1 MFGNPSL
8 ATEVRVERERR
19 RLYATADENL
29 DWIAA
34 VSTRDFLNALGIA
47 TWWGES
53 MRHIRMLPVVIFLFA
68 LSALPCVAQKNSPMA
83 ASEEIVGT
91 VQSFSGNT
99 LAIKP
104 PATPSVWVTIPEGM
118 KVDRDEL
125 KPGTEVS
132 VEARWALVCYVA
144 TKPPE
149 AAPKKSS
156 GG

>member
-1 MFGNPSL
+1 
-8 ATEVRVERERR
+8 
-19 RLYATADENL
+19 
-29 DWIAA
+29 
-34 VSTRDFLNALGIA
+34 
-47 TWWGES
+47 
-53 MRHIRMLPVVIFLFA
+53 MRQIRMLPAVIFLFA
-68 LSALPCVAQKNSPMA
+68 LSVLPCVAQKSSPMT
-83 ASEEIVGT
+83 SEDIVGT

-104 PATPSVWVTIPEGM
+104 PTTPSVWVTIPDSM

-132 VEARWALVCYVA
+132 VEARWADVCYVA

-149 AAPKKSS
+149 VSPKKSS